1 MMGSDLLCILSDA
14 SSSYSTIK
22 RFFGGSNSYT
32 VLKRVADAETEAA
45 QDLLQRL
52 NEFTDKKQTL
62 NRVLVHLE
70 SAHKLQRQSWSAVL
84 DDLVGFSIH
93 ENECFFAARY
103 RDMFLCIYIA
113 LLHKYLGETNATIAY
128 YLDLA
133 EEAGTSSFQSL
144 YRRKLSQNKKQNK
157 WSNIGLLG
165 QAIAGVYIGSFARI
179 PVIIGYA
186 TSGKMGG
193 LIKMRQVINDQ
204 EQVLSTIQTVRQNLY
219 KA

>member
-70 SAHKLQRQSWSAVL
+70 SAHKLQRQSWSAVS

-93 ENECFFAARY
+93 GHECFFAARY

-113 LLHKYLGETNATIAY
+113 LLHKYLGETNATTAY

-144 YRRKLSQNKKQNK
+144 YRRKLRQNK
-157 WSNIGLLG
+157 WSAIGLLG
-165 QAIAGVYIGSFARI
+165 QAIAGVYIGTFARI

-186 TSGKMGG
+186 TSGKIEG
-193 LIKMRQVINDQ
+193 LSEMTQVINDQ
-204 EQVLSTIQTVRQNLY
+204 EQVLSIIRTARQNLY

>member
-1 MMGSDLLCILSDA
+1 MGFDLLCTLSDA

-144 YRRKLSQNKKQNK
+144 YRRKLRQNK
-157 WSNIGLLG
+157 WSVIGLLG

-186 TSGKMGG
+186 TSGKIERLSAMKQ
-193 LIKMRQVINDQ
+193 IINDQ
-204 EQVLSTIQTVRQNLY
+204 EQVLSIIQTVRQNLY